1 MFFERRHHWSG
12 ELGRE
17 MPFNVYGH
25 SGKPVIVFPSS
36 GGNENE
42 YGNFGMIDA

>member
-1 MFFERRHHWSG
+1 MFFEARHHWSG

-17 MPFNVYGH
+17 MPFNVYVH

-36 GGNENE
+36 GEMKTNMAILE
-42 YGNFGMIDA
+42 